1 VRRLVPLLFLVVVF
15 GNATPAHAG
24 CNANHEWQDRF
35 PAWSPTGGA
44 IAFLRQ
50 QPGCDPP
57 PESLGIVEPGNPE
70 EITGGDGRRGSVAPP
85 SWDPNGVAVA
95 FGGER
100 DSVRV
105 DGPGGRV
112 GDDGPGAFPSWAGT
126 TIAVTVGSS
135 LEVIDLIIGGRRTL
149 IPSYVM
155 PTQSNGVAV
164 WSPDRRRLA
173 FGLMLGFGE
182 GGIGVIN
189 ADGTELRVIAR
200 GPNQSVNPTWSP
212 DGRTIAFETN
222 REGNFE
228 IYSARVD
235 GTEVRNLT
243 RTPQGEDR
251 VPTWHGDTIAFISNR
266 DRSPRDLY
274 GFALYTMSPDGSNQT
289 WWAHDLHPYSGVAW
303 SPDGSR
309 IAFAAGRECLRWGI
323 YVIELAT
330 KSVQRIT
337 NRCTF
342 AGNGRDDILRGTPFR
357 DFMHGLGGADYLFGL
372 GGPDLLRGDSGND
385 HLNGGPG
392 ADVLIGG
399 PGDDVLNGADGN
411 DRLIAEG
418 RGHDRIL
425 GGGGADLI
433 ESDNRWR
440 DVISCG
446 PGMDSVLADKLD
458 RIARDCER
466 VRRG

>member
-1 VRRLVPLLFLVVVF
+1 
-15 GNATPAHAG
+15 
-24 CNANHEWQDRF
+24 
-35 PAWSPTGGA
+35 
-44 IAFLRQ
+44 
-50 QPGCDPP
+50 
-57 PESLGIVEPGNPE
+57 
-70 EITGGDGRRGSVAPP
+70 
-85 SWDPNGVAVA
+85 
-95 FGGER
+95 
-100 DSVRV
+100 
-105 DGPGGRV
+105 
-112 GDDGPGAFPSWAGT
+112 
-126 TIAVTVGSS
+126 
-135 LEVIDLIIGGRRTL
+135 
-149 IPSYVM
+149 
-155 PTQSNGVAV
+155 
-164 WSPDRRRLA
+164 
-173 FGLMLGFGE
+173 MLGFGE

-189 ADGTELRVIAR
+189 ADGTDLRVIAR

-228 IYSARVD
+228 IYSARLD
-235 GTEVRNLT
+235 GTDVRNLT

-274 GFALYTMSPDGSNQT
+274 GFALYTMSPDGSNQK
-289 WWAHDLHPYSGVAW
+289 WWAHDLHPFSAVTW
-303 SPDGSR
+303 SPDGSQ

-342 AGNGRDDILRGTPFR
+342 AGSGRDDILRGTPFR
-357 DFMHGLGGADYLFGL
+357 DFMHGFGGADYLFGL
-372 GGPDLLRGDSGND
+372 GGPDVLRGDSGND
-385 HLNGGPG
+385 QLNGGPG
-392 ADVLIGG
+392 ADALIDG
-399 PGDDVLNGADGN
+399 PGEDVLNGGDGN

-446 PGMDSVLADKLD
+446 PGVDSVLADKLD
-458 RIARDCER
+458 RVARDCER
-466 VRRG
+466 VRRR